1 MTQGTWDWSNAAEI
15 DTRSDL
21 HEAGWLIEQLL
32 RHVAQ
37 ALAVP
42 LH

>member
-1 MTQGTWDWSNAAEI
+1 MTHGTWDWSNAAEI

-21 HEAGWLIEQLL
+21 HDAGRLVEQLL

-37 ALAVP
+37 VLAAP
-42 LH
+42 LS